1 MYSRR
6 RASANVYMHE
16 QRTLFSPVPAMLCIR
31 SGMARTA
38 RHLDPKGLLEKIPSR
53 TVGLVRLAAAP
64 PGFYID
70 RVPVERE
77 EDIKRALAAREA
89 IFLDFLRARVYARA
103 DSPYLK
109 LLKHAGCEFSDLSD
123 QVGRHGLEG
132 ALARLAAAG
141 VYLTAP
147 EMKGKTD
154 VVRGG

>member
-53 TVGLVRLAAAP
+53 TVGLVRLAAAL
-64 PGFYID
+64 PGFYLD
-70 RVPVERE
+70 RVTVERAE

-109 LLKHAGCEFSDLSD
+109 LL
-123 QVGRHGLEG
+123 
-132 ALARLAAAG
+132 
-141 VYLTAP
+141 
-147 EMKGKTD
+147 
-154 VVRGG
+154 